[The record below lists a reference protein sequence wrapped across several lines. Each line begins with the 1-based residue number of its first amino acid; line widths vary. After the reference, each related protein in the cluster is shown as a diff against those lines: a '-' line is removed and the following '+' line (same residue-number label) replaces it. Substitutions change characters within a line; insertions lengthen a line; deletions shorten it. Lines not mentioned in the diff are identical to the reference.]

1 MFGRFLKPR
10 WQHAN
15 PDIRLKAVEQLSPSD
30 DEATLARLARGDS
43 NSLVRAAASGRITDF
58 SLLDEIHQRDEEP
71 SVREAASLRIMAL
84 LAGTAEG
91 APNSETRLR
100 LIRLTG
106 NRDALAYIARNSPDE
121 MCQQAAIER
130 LDDDSLLFELA
141 LESKTET
148 LRLEAAQQLRSLSLL
163 KRLSREGR
171 DKRVTR
177 LAREQARALQEKIQL
192 EEAESA
198 RVVQLADRLEQH
210 ARRSVDALYGPR
222 LEQFEQQWQES
233 RNRATPDL
241 AERVQQALQHCR
253 HQLATL
259 QEETH
264 RQALADTARAEREAA
279 AHNLYQLLSH
289 SEPQAWEAQL
299 GELRSALATQK
310 RRWDSAN
317 EQAPA
322 PDNDRQ
328 AFDDLVSA
336 FERMLSLATEIL
348 DARDDPACLRSLA
361 EQWPTGYPKPPLL
374 SALATEPREEKP
386 ASAPGRPTASPHQGL
401 LVALKRELREGNLR
415 HANRLWHKAQAIV
428 EEGDDPALANQLKKL
443 ESRRAEL
450 QDWHRFAAEPKKVS
464 LCESMEA
471 LADSAMDAPQLASA
485 IQALHDEWRALMSS
499 DQDEDQALWD
509 RFKAASDRAY
519 EPCKAHF
526 AEQDALRQQ
535 NLEKRRQLC
544 EQLEGFISAQ
554 DWSRADWQGIW
565 QIRQQAPKDWK
576 AIQPVRFTDAREVQ
590 KRFSAILSDL
600 DDKLKDYVEQ
610 AEAARQALISQAT
623 ALAEQTDVGEAT
635 RQAQQLQKQW
645 RDTPWLPPAQHRAG
659 QKQFKKIM
667 DGLFAERNRQHA
679 ERKAEQEARSQEAQ
693 GAVESLQACLDAPF
707 SKDSAHALKDALQAV
722 EQFNSAALPQSL
734 NRQAQQLRR
743 RARER
748 LDRLSEWENWQA
760 LQQKVENL
768 AEVNECGEASLTLA
782 VAFEAL
788 AGVPSPEAERQR
800 RLQWQL
806 EKLPSAMKQQ
816 EFAALDEMSR
826 LLKAHDQ
833 AVSTAVRNRLHQA
846 LAVLEPG
853 SE

>member
-15 PDIRLKAVEQLSPSD
+15 PDMRLKAVEQLSPSG

-71 SVREAASLRIMAL
+71 SVREAASMRIMAL
-84 LAGTAEG
+84 LAGTADG

-100 LIRLTG
+100 LIRLTD

-141 LESKTET
+141 LESRTET

-177 LAREQARALQEKIQL
+177 LAREQAKALQEKIQH

-222 LEQFEQQWQES
+222 LEQLEQQWQDS
-233 RNRATPDL
+233 SNRATPDL
-241 AERVQQALQHCR
+241 AERVQQALQQCR

-279 AHNLYQLLSH
+279 AHNLYQLLSQ
-289 SEPQAWEAQL
+289 SDPQAWEDQL

-322 PDNDRQ
+322 PDNDKQ
-328 AFDDLVSA
+328 AFEDLVRA
-336 FERMLSLATEIL
+336 FERMLNLAADIL
-348 DARDDPACLRSLA
+348 EARDDQARLQSLA
-361 EQWPTGYPKPPLL
+361 AEWPTGYPKPPILT
-374 SALATEPREEKP
+374 ALTPPSREEKP
-386 ASAPGRPTASPHQGL
+386 SPAPARPAPSPHQGL

-415 HANRLWHKAQAIV
+415 HANRLWHKAQAII
-428 EEGDDPALANQLKKL
+428 EEGDPALASQLKKL
-443 ESRRAEL
+443 EGRRAEL
-450 QDWHRFAAEPKKVS
+450 QDWHRFAAEPKKIS

-471 LADSAMDAPQLASA
+471 LANSSMDGPQLASA

-519 EPCKAHF
+519 EPCQAHF
-526 AEQDALRQQ
+526 AEQDALRQS

-544 EQLEGFISAQ
+544 EQLEQFIAGQ

-576 AIQPVRFTDAREVQ
+576 AIQPVRFIDAREVQ
-590 KRFSAILSDL
+590 KRFSAILSGL
-600 DDKLKDYVEQ
+600 DERLKEYIDQ
-610 AEAARQALISQAT
+610 AETARQALISQAK
-623 ALAEQTDVGEAT
+623 ALAELDDVGEAT

-667 DGLFAERNRQHA
+667 DSLFAERNRQHA

-768 AEVNECGEASLTLA
+768 AEVNECGEESLTLA

-833 AVSTAVRNRLHQA
+833 PISTAVRNRLHQA